1 MLDLSFL
8 SQRDIAAL
16 DKKIGFT
23 EDEKIIINHLARNDM
38 TDDGIM
44 FELSINRNRFYKIKT
59 NLINKIIREA
69 IQS

>member
-44 FELSINRNRFYKIKT
+44 LELSINRNRFYKIKT

>member
-1 MLDLSFL
+1 M
-8 SQRDIAAL
+8 
-16 DKKIGFT
+16 K
-23 EDEKIIINHLARNDM
+23 KIIINHLARNDM

>member
-8 SQRDIAAL
+8 SQRDIAVL
-16 DKKIGFT
+16 DKKTGFT
-23 EDEKIIINHLARNDM
+23 EDEKIILNHLARNDM

-44 FELSINRNRFYKIKT
+44 LELSINRNRFYKIKT

>member
-1 MLDLSFL
+1 MSVL
-8 SQRDIAAL
+8 SQRDMAPR
-16 DKKIGFT
+16 DKKRGFT
-23 EDEKIIINHLARNDM
+23 EDEKIIRTPLARNDM
-38 TDDGIM
+38 TDDSIM